1 MMPINNLLKL
11 RAQWKLSNKKVVF
24 TNGCFDLL
32 HQGHLDL
39 LAEAKSLGDLLIVG
53 LNSDASVNRLKG
65 ASRPIENEKTRS
77 MHLKGTQYVDYVI
90 LFHEDTPLK
99 LIQALKPDILVKG
112 GDYLV
117 ENIVGASDVTDEG
130 GQVKI
135 IPLTPGFSTTD
146 QVEKMKREGLD

>member
-1 MMPINNLLKL
+1 MIPIDDLLKL
-11 RAQWKLSNKKVVF
+11 RTQWRLSKKKVVF

-32 HQGHLDL
+32 HQGHKDL
-39 LAEAKSLGDLLIVG
+39 LAQAKSFGDILIVG
-53 LNSDASVNRLKG
+53 LNNDASVKRLKG
-65 ASRPIENEKTRS
+65 ESRPIENEKTRS
-77 MHLKGTQYVDYVI
+77 LHLKDTPFVDHVI
-90 LFHEDTPLK
+90 SFHEDTPIK

-117 ENIVGASDVTDEG
+117 ENIVGASDVMDEG

-146 QVEKMKREGLD
+146 QVKKIRREGLD